1 MQVNK
6 RAPSIATLLARRQRE
21 DAQLRAALEKLEADR
36 AGIDAQIAEIK
47 AMLGVAASGS
57 EGASAP
63 GSTGIGGGL
72 LKCMDC
78 GAHVPNGAHDA
89 CPQCTASPFEGETV
103 LVT

>member
-47 AMLGVAASGS
+47 AMLGGAASGA
-57 EGASAP
+57 GASAV